1 MVSCILLENL
11 TGRHLR
17 AARAMLGWQQATLA
31 KRAAVALGTVRRMES
46 TNGQIVSSTLTL
58 GRVRD
63 ALTAA
68 GIEFC
73 PFPVVGVVMNKP
85 PQNLVRQ

>member
-1 MVSCILLENL
+1 MFLDQL

-58 GRVRD
+58 GRVKD
-63 ALTAA
+63 ALSAA
-68 GIEFC
+68 GIEFS
-73 PFPVVGVVMNKP
+73 PFPVIGVMMAKP
-85 PQNLVRQ
+85 PQNSHLTRS